1 MDPVEGKSARRR
13 PAERPVEILEAA
25 ERVFVRCGYDR
36 ATTREIAAEANVSE
50 GTLYN
55 YFNSKRDILLALM
68 DMINENLRRN
78 SQVINANGIEEA
90 LIQVIAGRLRFAREH
105 PLTILSL
112 QQAMLDPEVGR
123 YFDSQVSES
132 QDQMMAVFKGLFDAG
147 VLRPV
152 DPYVAEEAIGSMMMG
167 LTIGIELAVR
177 GWHRDPME
185 PEEIAR
191 GLVDVL
197 MNGLRASP

>member
-1 MDPVEGKSARRR
+1 MDPSEGKLPRRR

-25 ERVFVRCGYDR
+25 ERVFTRCGYDR
-36 ATTREIAAEANVSE
+36 ATTREIAAEAGVSE

-68 DMINENLRRN
+68 DLIYEDLRRN
-78 SQVINANGIEEA
+78 SQAICAQGIEEA
-90 LIQVIAGRLRFAREH
+90 LVQVIAGRLRFARKH

-123 YFDSQVSES
+123 YFDSQVSEG
-132 QDQMMAVFKGLFDAG
+132 QDQMMAAFKALFDAG
-147 VLRPV
+147 VLRTV

-167 LTIGIELAVR
+167 LTVGIELAVR

-197 MNGLRASP
+197 MNGLRASL